1 MFVHINVV
9 SSRKSQEVWLTAFS
23 RSSYTLNKCPQTAE
37 SESLGPIPPYYY
49 KDFLICFYINL
60 NISVFWIHILI
71 RSLFLLLSKTVIKLY
86 FCILTYFV
94 KLYTFRRR
102 IKFISHSYF
111 SWSLFFIRSAS
122 LSFVWASWSSLNR
135 VVTWRFSVSTSL
147 PTCHPGN
154 HKHAFIRG

>member
-1 MFVHINVV
+1 MLSAHV
-9 SSRKSQEVWLTAFS
+9 SHRKSGSLLFPGPHIRLTNVPKQQNQS
-23 RSSYTLNKCPQTAE
+23 P
-37 SESLGPIPPYYY
+37 LGPFPHITPRTS
-49 KDFLICFYINL
+49 CFYINL

-86 FCILTYFV
+86 FCILTRFV
-94 KLYTFRRR
+94 KLYTFWRR

-111 SWSLFFIRSAS
+111 SWSLFFISSAS

-135 VVTWRFSVSTSL
+135 VVTWRFNGSTSL